1 MFMPLLRQKGVSGMR
16 DTIGILY
23 ANNDSDQL
31 QGLAQ
36 YRPIA
41 AVPFGGRY
49 RLLDFALS
57 NMVNSGLRTIGMI
70 MPFLYRPL
78 SDHLGAGKSWFLDRK
93 GGGLY
98 ILPGA
103 INGLRNKNKFY
114 IKDLKLNYEFLYKD
128 FAENVIISSCNQV
141 FNLHYG
147 EVLSFHE
154 RMSAD
159 VTLIYRED
167 GYDGAQAGQE
177 CLNIGEDQLI
187 RQIDK
192 SLGQEQTHDGNNS
205 VNGNSL
211 GILIIRRHLLME
223 IIKGYH
229 AVDTADLM
237 EVIAENLSSLRVYG
251 YPFAGYMKSIN
262 SVEDYFKGNMDLLD
276 LQIREKLLLG
286 GNRIHTKIIDNPP
299 TRYGSH
305 AQIRKSL
312 VSSGCEIDGEVE
324 NSVLSRGVVVE
335 RGAQIKN
342 SIVLQKCVIRADAK
356 LDYVILDK
364 SLEVDMG
371 NIINGR
377 HNHPLVM
384 QKKPLI

>member
-1 MFMPLLRQKGVSGMR
+1 MR

-23 ANNDSDQL
+23 ANNDNDQL

-70 MPFLYRPL
+70 TPFLYRPL

-93 GGGLY
+93 AGGLY

-147 EVLSFHE
+147 EALNFHE
-154 RMSAD
+154 RMNAD

-167 GYDGAQAGQE
+167 GCDGEQPGQG
-177 CLNIGEDQLI
+177 CLHIGKEQVVH
-187 RQIDK
+187 QIEN
-192 SLGQEQTHDGNNS
+192 SLS
-205 VNGNSL
+205 FL

-237 EVIAENLSSLRVYG
+237 EVISENLNSLRVYG
-251 YPFAGYMKSIN
+251 YPFTGYIKSIN
-262 SVEDYFKGNMDLLD
+262 SVEDYFNGNMDLLN
-276 LQIREKLLLG
+276 LPIREKLLLG
-286 GNRIHTKIIDNPP
+286 ANRIHTKIIDNPP
-299 TRYGSH
+299 THYGSH
-305 AQIRKSL
+305 ARVKNSL
-312 VSSGCEIDGEVE
+312 VSSGCEINGEVE
-324 NSVLSRGVVVE
+324 NSVLSRGVIVE
-335 RGAQIKN
+335 RGAQVKN
-342 SIVLQKCVIRADAK
+342 SIILQKCVIRADAK

-377 HNHPLVM
+377 QNHPLVM
-384 QKKPLI
+384 PKKPLI